1 MNLETE
7 AKPRFLNHEEP
18 RAWFLTDLDN
28 GTVIQ
33 LPQAAKTAFT
43 LARSTVQLST
53 VRYDSETC
61 CIHTAPPRT
70 QYCTVE
76 EAHIIKLF

>member
-1 MNLETE
+1 MDLETE

-33 LPQAAKTAFT
+33 LPQTAKPKDYINFI
-43 LARSTVQLST
+43 V
-53 VRYDSETC
+53 
-61 CIHTAPPRT
+61 
-70 QYCTVE
+70 
-76 EAHIIKLF
+76 